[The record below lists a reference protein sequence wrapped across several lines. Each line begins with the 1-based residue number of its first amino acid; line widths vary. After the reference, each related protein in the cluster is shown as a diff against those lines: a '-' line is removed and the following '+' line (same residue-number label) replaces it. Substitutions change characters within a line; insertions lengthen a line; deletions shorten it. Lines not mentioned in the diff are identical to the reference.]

1 MAILGKIRE
10 KSIVLILVIGMA
22 LFAFVISGVFDGAG
36 TMSQE
41 PVAIV
46 GDEKINIEQ
55 FSRRVDAVERNTG
68 MSNFQAVNTVWD
80 QVITEYSFSQLQ
92 DDLGLEV
99 GRGHVENFIANS
111 PGFRQDSRFQNA
123 LGEFDLVAFT
133 DFINDSK
140 RNNPDMYRQWQLQEE
155 SIQSNISKQLYIT
168 MIRAG
173 IYHTAFDG
181 KVVHALENDKISIS
195 YVKVPYS
202 SIPDS
207 LVTVTDRNIKKYI
220 DTHSSDFEVEESRAI
235 RYVKFDEVASVE
247 DNLAIEN
254 ELKKLLEPQVIF
266 NETSGLE
273 ETFASFSQ
281 TDNIQEFIAEYSEV
295 SYAETYQTKAQ
306 LGTYA
311 NTLFELK
318 EGEVFGPY
326 KDGSQFKLSRM
337 IDVDR
342 GGSVKARH
350 ILFAYA
356 GSQNASSEVT
366 RTKEEARRE
375 AYRVLRLVRSKVEGF
390 ADLARTYSDGPSKNR
405 GGDLGFFRRGDMVE
419 AFNDYAFAKPIGSMG
434 VVETDF
440 GFHIIEL
447 QEKEDVVLIAS
458 VVKKIVPSEDT
469 SNEVFRTAT
478 EFEIDS
484 KKNGFTSAAE
494 SSGYDPRSAANL
506 SLMEENIPGL
516 GAQRNIVKWTFEE
529 ETSLNDIKRFDLIG
543 GGYVVAELTDAT
555 AEGNSSVADAKNRVL
570 PILLQD
576 KKYQLLISKFGDNA
590 NLKNL
595 AEEYGQTIS
604 TSSAINAAAGS
615 IAGAGTEPF
624 VVGSGFSLQMNETSA
639 LIQGKQ
645 GVFVFEVDLFEE
657 AAPLRS
663 YEGYSSLLNE
673 EVINRL
679 RPLIIDEVI
688 RDQYE
693 VVDNRFDY
701 F

>member
-10 KSIVLILVIGMA
+10 KSIVLIVVIGMA

-36 TMSQE
+36 AMSQE

-46 GDEKINIEQ
+46 GDEEVNIEQ

-68 MSNFQAVNTVWD
+68 MTNVQAVNTVWD
-80 QVITEYSFSQLQ
+80 QIVTEHSFDQLQ
-92 DDLGLEV
+92 EELGLAV
-99 GRGHVENFIANS
+99 GRDHVENFISNS

-123 LGEFDLVAFT
+123 LGEFDMVAFT

-140 RNNPDMYRQWQLQEE
+140 RNNPEIYRQWQLQEE
-155 SIQSNISKQLYIT
+155 SIQSSISKQLYTT

-181 KVVHALENDKISIS
+181 KAAHALENDKISIS

-207 LVTVTDRNIKKYI
+207 LVGVTGKDIKKYI
-220 DTHSSDFEVEESRAI
+220 NTHTADFEVEESRSI
-235 RYVKFDEVASVE
+235 RYVVFDETASVD

-266 NETSGLE
+266 NEISESE
-273 ETFASFSQ
+273 EILPSFSQ
-281 TDNIQEFIAEYSEV
+281 TDNVQEFIAEYSEV
-295 SYAETYQTKAQ
+295 PYDETYQTKAQ

-318 EGEVFGPY
+318 EGVVFGPY

-337 IDVDR
+337 IDLDR

-356 GSQNASSEVT
+356 GSQSASSEVT
-366 RTKEEARRE
+366 RTKAEARRE
-375 AYRVLRLVRSKVEGF
+375 AYRVLRLVRAKGADF
-390 ADLARTYSDGPSKNR
+390 AELARTYSDGPSKNR
-405 GGDLGFFRRGDMVE
+405 GGDLGFFKRGDMVE
-419 AFNDYAFAKPIGSMG
+419 AFNDYAFASPIGSIG

-440 GFHIIEL
+440 GYHIIEV

-458 VVKKIVPSEDT
+458 VVKKIVPSEAT
-469 SNEVFRTAT
+469 SNEVFRMAT

-484 KKNGFTSAAE
+484 KKNGFASAAE
-494 SSGYDPRSAANL
+494 TSGNDPRSAENL
-506 SLMEENIPGL
+506 SLMDESIPSL
-516 GAQRNIVKWTFEE
+516 GAQRTIVKWAFEE
-529 ETSLNDIKRFDLIG
+529 ETRLNDIKRFDLIG

-555 AEGNSSVADAKNRVL
+555 PAGTSSVEDAQNRVR

-576 KKYQLLISKFGDNA
+576 KKYELLVSKYGDNA
-590 NLKNL
+590 TL
-595 AEEYGQTIS
+595 AKLAKDYGQTIS

-615 IAGAGTEPF
+615 IAGAGIEPF
-624 VVGSGFSLQMNETSA
+624 VVGSGFSLEMNVTSA

-645 GVFVFEVDLFEE
+645 GIFVLEVDLFEE
-657 AAPLRS
+657 ATPLRS
-663 YEGYSSLLNE
+663 YEGFSSLLSE
-673 EVINRL
+673 EVINSL
-679 RPLIIDEVI
+679 RPLVDEVI

>member
-46 GDEKINIEQ
+46 GDEKVNIEQ
-55 FSRRVDAVERNTG
+55 FSRRVDALERNTG
-68 MSNFQAVNTVWD
+68 MSNIQAVNTVWD
-80 QVITEYSFSQLQ
+80 QIVAEYSFKQMKEE
-92 DDLGLEV
+92 LGLAI
-99 GRGHVENFIANS
+99 GSGHVENFISNS
-111 PGFRQDSRFQNA
+111 PSFRQDSRFLNA
-123 LGEFDLVAFT
+123 LGEFDIVAFT

-140 RNNPDMYRQWQLQEE
+140 RNNPELYRQWQLQEE
-155 SIQSNISKQLYIT
+155 SIQSSISKQLYTT
-168 MIRAG
+168 MIRSG
-173 IYHTAFDG
+173 IYHTVFDG
-181 KVVHALENDKISIS
+181 KVIHALENDKISIS

-207 LVTVTDRNIKKYI
+207 LVNVSDRDIKKYI
-220 DTHSSDFEVEESRAI
+220 NANSADFEVEEGRSI
-235 RYVKFDEVASVE
+235 RYVVFDEMASVE
-247 DNLAIEN
+247 DNLTIEN

-266 NETSGLE
+266 NEVSESE
-273 ETFASFSQ
+273 ETLASFSQ
-281 TDNIQEFIAEYSEV
+281 TDNVQEFIAEYSDLP
-295 SYAETYQTKAQ
+295 YTETYQTKAQ

-337 IDVDR
+337 MDVDR

-350 ILFAYA
+350 ILFAYS
-356 GSQNASSEVT
+356 GSQSASSEVT
-366 RTKEEARRE
+366 RTKSEARRE
-375 AYRVLRLVRSKVEGF
+375 AYRVLRLVREKGADF
-390 ADLARTYSDGPSKNR
+390 AELAMTYSDGPSKNR
-405 GGDLGFFRRGDMVE
+405 GGDLGFFRRGDMAE
-419 AFNDYAFAKPIGSMG
+419 TFNNYAFTKPIGSVG

-440 GFHIIEL
+440 GYHIVEI

-458 VVKKIVPSEDT
+458 VVKKIVPSEAT
-469 SNEVFRTAT
+469 SNEVFRMAT

-484 KKNGFTSAAE
+484 KKNGFTSAVD
-494 SSGYDPRSAANL
+494 SSGNDSRSAANL
-506 SLMEENIPGL
+506 SLMEESIPGL
-516 GAQRNIVKWTFEE
+516 GAQRAIVKWAFEE
-529 ETSLNDIKRFDLIG
+529 ETGLNDIKRFDLMG
-543 GGYVVAELTDAT
+543 GGYVVVELTDLKA
-555 AEGNSSVADAKNRVL
+555 AGFSSVEDAKNRVR
-570 PILLQD
+570 PTLLQD
-576 KKYQLLISKFGDNA
+576 KKYELLVSKYGYNA
-590 NLKNL
+590 TLSNLS
-595 AEEYGQTIS
+595 EDYGQTIS

-624 VVGSGFSLQMNETSA
+624 VVGSGFSLQMNEISG
-639 LIQGKQ
+639 LIKGKQ
-645 GVFVFEVDLFEE
+645 GVFLLEVDLFEE

-663 YEGYSSLLNE
+663 YDGYSSLLSE

-679 RPLIIDEVI
+679 RPLIDEVI
-688 RDQYE
+688 RDQYD

>member
-10 KSIVLILVIGMA
+10 KSIVLIVVIGMA
-22 LFAFVISGVFDGAG
+22 LFAFVISGVFDGSGA
-36 TMSQE
+36 MSQE

-46 GDEKINIEQ
+46 GDEEVNIEL

-68 MSNFQAVNTVWD
+68 MSNVQAVNTVWD
-80 QVITEYSFSQLQ
+80 QIVTEYSFDQLQ
-92 DDLGLEV
+92 KELGLAV
-99 GRGHVENFIANS
+99 GRDHVENFISNS

-123 LGEFDLVAFT
+123 LGEFDVVAFT
-133 DFINDSK
+133 DFINDSQ
-140 RNNPDMYRQWQLQEE
+140 RNNPEVYRQWQLQEE
-155 SIQSNISKQLYIT
+155 SIKSSISKQLYLT

-181 KVVHALENDKISIS
+181 KAAHALENDKISIS

-207 LVTVTDRNIKKYI
+207 LVAVTDRDIKKYI
-220 DTHSSDFEVEESRAI
+220 NTHSDDFEVEESRSI
-235 RYVKFDEVASVE
+235 RYVVFEETASVD

-266 NETSGLE
+266 NEVSESE
-273 ETFASFSQ
+273 ETLASFSQ
-281 TDNIQEFIAEYSEV
+281 TENIQEFIAEYSDV
-295 SYAETYQTKAQ
+295 PYAETYQTKAQ

-311 NTLFELK
+311 NTLFELE

-326 KDGSQFKLSRM
+326 KDGFQFKLSRM

-350 ILFAYA
+350 ILFAYV
-356 GSQNASSEVT
+356 GSQGASSEVN
-366 RTKEEARRE
+366 RTKAEARRE
-375 AYRVLRLVRSKVEGF
+375 AYRVFRLARAKGADF
-390 ADLARTYSDGPSKNR
+390 AELARTYSDGPSKNR

-419 AFNDYAFAKPIGSMG
+419 AFNDYAFAKPIGSIG

-440 GFHIIEL
+440 GYHIIEV

-458 VVKKIVPSEDT
+458 VVKKILPSEAT

-494 SSGYDPRSAANL
+494 TSANDPRSAANL
-506 SLMEENIPGL
+506 SLMDENIPGL
-516 GAQRNIVKWTFEE
+516 GAQRTIVKWAFEE
-529 ETSLNDIKRFDLIG
+529 ETRLNDIKRFDLMG
-543 GGYVVAELTDAT
+543 GGYVVAELTDVTSA
-555 AEGNSSVADAKNRVL
+555 SSSGVEDAQNRVI

-576 KKYQLLISKFGDNA
+576 KKYELLFSKYGDNA
-590 NLKNL
+590 TLENL
-595 AEEYGQTIS
+595 AKDYGQTIS

-615 IAGAGTEPF
+615 IAGAGIEPF
-624 VVGSGFSLQMNETSA
+624 VVGSGFSLEMNETSA
-639 LIQGKQ
+639 LLQGKQ
-645 GVFVFEVDLFEE
+645 GIFVLEVDLFEE
-657 AAPLRS
+657 ATPLRS
-663 YEGYSSLLNE
+663 YEGFSSLLSE
-673 EVINRL
+673 EVINSL
-679 RPLIIDEVI
+679 RPLVDEVI

>member
-36 TMSQE
+36 MMSQE

-46 GDEKINIEQ
+46 GDDEVNIEQ

-68 MSNFQAVNTVWD
+68 MSNVQAVNTVWD
-80 QVITEYSFSQLQ
+80 QVVTEYSFDQLQ
-92 DDLGLEV
+92 EELGLAV
-99 GRGHVENFIANS
+99 GRDHVETFIANS

-123 LGEFDLVAFT
+123 LGEFDVVAFT

-140 RNNPDMYRQWQLQEE
+140 RNNPEIYRQWQLQEE
-155 SIQSNISKQLYIT
+155 SIQSSISKQLYTT
-168 MIRAG
+168 MILAG

-181 KVVHALENDKISIS
+181 KKAHALENDKISIS

-207 LVTVTDRNIKKYI
+207 LVTVTDRDIKKYI
-220 DTHSSDFEVEESRAI
+220 NTHSADFEVEASRSI
-235 RYVKFDEVASVE
+235 RYVMFDETASVE

-266 NETSGLE
+266 NAVSGSE
-273 ETFASFSQ
+273 ETLASFSQ
-281 TDNIQEFIAEYSEV
+281 TDNVQEFIAEYSEV
-295 SYAETYQTKAQ
+295 PYTETYQTKAQ

-318 EGEVFGPY
+318 EGKVFGPY

-337 IDVDR
+337 MDVDR

-356 GSQNASSEVT
+356 GSQSASSEVT
-366 RTKEEARRE
+366 RTKAEARRE
-375 AYRVLRLVRSKVEGF
+375 AYRVLRLARAKGANF
-390 ADLARTYSDGPSKNR
+390 AELAKTYSDGPSKNR

-419 AFNDYAFAKPIGSMG
+419 AFNDYVFAKSIGSIG

-440 GFHIIEL
+440 GYHIIEV

-458 VVKKIVPSEDT
+458 VVKKIVPSEAT
-469 SNEVFRTAT
+469 SNEVFRMAT

-494 SSGYDPRSAANL
+494 SSGNDPRSAANL
-506 SLMEENIPGL
+506 SLMEESIPGL
-516 GAQRNIVKWTFEE
+516 GAQRAIVKWAFEE
-529 ETSLNDIKRFDLIG
+529 ETKLNDIKRFDLMG
-543 GGYVVAELTDAT
+543 GGYVVAELTDAKAAGT
-555 AEGNSSVADAKNRVL
+555 SSAEDAQNRVR

-576 KKYQLLISKFGDNA
+576 KKYELLVSKYGDNA
-590 NLKNL
+590 TLANL
-595 AEEYGQTIS
+595 ADDYGQTIS

-645 GVFVFEVDLFEE
+645 GVFVLEVDLFEE
-657 AAPLRS
+657 ATPLRS
-663 YEGYSSLLNE
+663 YEGYSTLLSE

-679 RPLIIDEVI
+679 RPLIDEVI
-688 RDQYE
+688 RDHYD

>member
-1 MAILGKIRE
+1 MAILGEIR
-10 KSIVLILVIGMA
+10 KNSIVLIVVIGMA

-36 TMSQE
+36 TLSQE

-46 GDEKINIEQ
+46 GDEEVNIEQ
-55 FSRRVDAVERNTG
+55 YSRRVDAVERNTG
-68 MSNFQAVNTVWD
+68 MSNVQAVNTVWD
-80 QVITEYSFSQLQ
+80 QVVTEYSFDQLQ
-92 DDLGLEV
+92 EELGLEV

-123 LGEFDLVAFT
+123 LGDFDVVAFT

-140 RNNPDMYRQWQLQEE
+140 RNNPEMYRQWQLQEE
-155 SIQSNISKQLYIT
+155 SIQSSISKQLYTT
-168 MIRAG
+168 MILAG
-173 IYHTAFDG
+173 IYHTVFDG
-181 KVVHALENDKISIS
+181 KVAHALENDKISIS

-207 LVTVTDRNIKKYI
+207 LVTITDRDIKKYI
-220 DTHSSDFEVEESRAI
+220 NTHSADFEVEESRSI
-235 RYVKFDEVASVE
+235 RYVVFDETASVE

-266 NETSGLE
+266 NEVSESE
-273 ETFASFSQ
+273 ETLASFSQ
-281 TDNIQEFIAEYSEV
+281 TDNVQEFIAEYSELPY
-295 SYAETYQTKAQ
+295 SEAYQTKAQ

-326 KDGSQFKLSRM
+326 KDSSQFKLSRM
-337 IDVDR
+337 MDVDR

-356 GSQNASSEVT
+356 GSQSASSEVT
-366 RTKEEARRE
+366 RTKAEARRE
-375 AYRVLRLVRSKVEGF
+375 VYRVLRLARAKGADF
-390 ADLARTYSDGPSKNR
+390 AELARTYSDGPSKNR

-419 AFNDYAFAKPIGSMG
+419 SLNDYAFEKPIGSVG

-440 GFHIIEL
+440 GYHIIEV
-447 QEKEDVVLIAS
+447 QEKEDVVLVAS
-458 VVKKIVPSEDT
+458 VVKKIVPSEAT
-469 SNEVFRTAT
+469 SNEVFRKAT

-484 KKNGFTSAAE
+484 KKNGFSSAAE
-494 SSGYDPRSAANL
+494 SSGNDPRSAANL
-506 SLMEENIPGL
+506 SLMEESIPGL
-516 GAQRNIVKWTFEE
+516 GAQRTIVKWVFEE
-529 ETSLNDIKRFDLIG
+529 ETRINDIKRFDLMG
-543 GGYVVAELTDAT
+543 GGYVVAELTDARAAGT
-555 AEGNSSVADAKNRVL
+555 SSVEDAQNRVR
-570 PILLQD
+570 PILLHD
-576 KKYQLLISKFGDNA
+576 KKYDLLVSKYGDNA
-590 NLKNL
+590 TLANL
-595 AEEYGQTIS
+595 AEDYGQTIS

-645 GVFVFEVDLFEE
+645 GVFVLEVDLFEE
-657 AAPLRS
+657 ATLLRS
-663 YEGYSSLLNE
+663 YEGYSNLLSE

-679 RPLIIDEVI
+679 RPLIDEVI

>member
-10 KSIVLILVIGMA
+10 KSIVLIVVIGMA

-36 TMSQE
+36 AMSQE

-46 GDEKINIEQ
+46 GDEEVDIEQ

-68 MSNFQAVNTVWD
+68 MTNVQAVNNVWD
-80 QVITEYSFSQLQ
+80 QIVTEYSFDQLQ
-92 DDLGLEV
+92 EELGLAV
-99 GRGHVENFIANS
+99 GRDHVENFISNS

-123 LGEFDLVAFT
+123 LGEFDVVSFT

-140 RNNPDMYRQWQLQEE
+140 RNNPEIYRQWQLQEE
-155 SIQSNISKQLYIT
+155 SIQRSINKQLYTT

-181 KVVHALENDKISIS
+181 KAAHTLENDKISIS

-207 LVTVTDRNIKKYI
+207 LVLVTDRDIKKYI
-220 DTHSSDFEVEESRAI
+220 NTHTADFEVEESRSI
-235 RYVKFDEVASVE
+235 RYVVFDETASVD

-266 NETSGLE
+266 NEVSESE
-273 ETFASFSQ
+273 EILASFSQ
-281 TDNIQEFIAEYSEV
+281 TDNVQEFIAEYSEV
-295 SYAETYQTKAQ
+295 PYNETYQTKAQ

-350 ILFAYA
+350 ILFAYS
-356 GSQNASSEVT
+356 GSQSASSEVT
-366 RTKEEARRE
+366 RTKAEARRE
-375 AYRVLRLVRSKVEGF
+375 AYRVLRLTRAKGADF
-390 ADLARTYSDGPSKNR
+390 AELARTYSDGPSKNR

-419 AFNDYAFAKPIGSMG
+419 AFNDYAFAKPIGSIG
-434 VVETDF
+434 VVETNF
-440 GFHIIEL
+440 GYHIIEV

-458 VVKKIVPSEDT
+458 VVKKIVPSEAT

-484 KKNGFTSAAE
+484 KKNGFASAAE
-494 SSGYDPRSAANL
+494 TSGKDPRSAANL
-506 SLMEENIPGL
+506 SLMDESIPSL
-516 GAQRNIVKWTFEE
+516 GAQRTIVKWAFQE
-529 ETSLNDIKRFDLIG
+529 ETRLNDIKRFDLIG

-555 AEGNSSVADAKNRVL
+555 LAGTSNVEDAQNRVR
-570 PILLQD
+570 PIILQD
-576 KKYQLLISKFGDNA
+576 KKYELLVSKYGDNA
-590 NLKNL
+590 TLSKL
-595 AEEYGQTIS
+595 AKDYGQTIS

-615 IAGAGTEPF
+615 IAGAGIEPF
-624 VVGSGFSLQMNETSA
+624 VVGSGFSLEMNETSK
-639 LIQGKQ
+639 LIKGKQ
-645 GVFVFEVDLFEE
+645 GIFVFEVDLYEE
-657 AAPLRS
+657 ATPLRS
-663 YEGYSSLLNE
+663 YEGFSSLLSE

-679 RPLIIDEVI
+679 RPLVDEVI

>member
-1 MAILGKIRE
+1 MAILGEIR
-10 KSIVLILVIGMA
+10 KNSIVLIVVIGMA

-36 TMSQE
+36 TLSQE

-46 GDEKINIEQ
+46 GDEEVNIEQ
-55 FSRRVDAVERNTG
+55 YSRRVDAVERNTG
-68 MSNFQAVNTVWD
+68 MSNVQAVNTVWD
-80 QVITEYSFSQLQ
+80 QVVTEYSFDQLQ
-92 DDLGLEV
+92 EELGLEV

-123 LGEFDLVAFT
+123 LGDFDVVAFT

-140 RNNPDMYRQWQLQEE
+140 RNNPEMYRQWQLQEE
-155 SIQSNISKQLYIT
+155 SIQSSISKQLYTT
-168 MIRAG
+168 MILAG
-173 IYHTAFDG
+173 IYHTVFDG
-181 KVVHALENDKISIS
+181 KVAHALENDKISIS

-207 LVTVTDRNIKKYI
+207 LVTITDRDIKKYI
-220 DTHSSDFEVEESRAI
+220 NTHSADFEVEESRSI
-235 RYVKFDEVASVE
+235 RYVVFDETASVE

-266 NETSGLE
+266 NEVSESE
-273 ETFASFSQ
+273 ETLASFSQ
-281 TDNIQEFIAEYSEV
+281 TDNVQEFIAEYSELPY
-295 SYAETYQTKAQ
+295 SEAYQTKAQ

-326 KDGSQFKLSRM
+326 KDSSQFKLSRM
-337 IDVDR
+337 MDVDR

-356 GSQNASSEVT
+356 GSQSASSEVT
-366 RTKEEARRE
+366 RTKAEARLE
-375 AYRVLRLVRSKVEGF
+375 VYRVLRLARAKGADF
-390 ADLARTYSDGPSKNR
+390 AELARTYSDGPSKNR

-419 AFNDYAFAKPIGSMG
+419 SLNDYAFEKPIGSVG

-440 GFHIIEL
+440 GYHIIEV
-447 QEKEDVVLIAS
+447 QEKEDVVLVAS
-458 VVKKIVPSEDT
+458 VVKKIVPSEAT
-469 SNEVFRTAT
+469 SNEVFRKAT

-484 KKNGFTSAAE
+484 KKNGFSSAAE
-494 SSGYDPRSAANL
+494 SSGNDPRSAANL
-506 SLMEENIPGL
+506 SLMEESIPGL
-516 GAQRNIVKWTFEE
+516 GAQRTIVKWVFEE
-529 ETSLNDIKRFDLIG
+529 ETRINDIKRFDLMG
-543 GGYVVAELTDAT
+543 GGYVVAELTDARAAGT
-555 AEGNSSVADAKNRVL
+555 SSVEDAQNRVR
-570 PILLQD
+570 PILLHD
-576 KKYQLLISKFGDNA
+576 KKYDLLVSKYGDNA
-590 NLKNL
+590 TLANL
-595 AEEYGQTIS
+595 AEDYGQTIS

-645 GVFVFEVDLFEE
+645 GVFVLEVDLFEE
-657 AAPLRS
+657 ATLLRS
-663 YEGYSSLLNE
+663 YEGYSNLLSE

-679 RPLIIDEVI
+679 RPLIDEVI

>member
-10 KSIVLILVIGMA
+10 KSIVLIVVIGMA
-22 LFAFVISGVFDGAG
+22 LFAFVISGVFEGAG
-36 TMSQE
+36 AMSQE

-46 GDEKINIEQ
+46 GDEEVNIEQ

-68 MSNFQAVNTVWD
+68 MTNVQAVNTVWD
-80 QVITEYSFSQLQ
+80 QIVTEHAFDQLHEE
-92 DDLGLEV
+92 LGLAV
-99 GRGHVENFIANS
+99 GRDHVENFISNS
-111 PGFRQDSRFQNA
+111 PGFGQDSRFQNA
-123 LGEFDLVAFT
+123 LGEFDIVAFT

-140 RNNPDMYRQWQLQEE
+140 RNNPEIYRQWQLQEE
-155 SIQSNISKQLYIT
+155 SIQSSISKQLYTT

-173 IYHTAFDG
+173 IYHTALDG
-181 KVVHALENDKISIS
+181 KAAHALENDKISIS

-207 LVTVTDRNIKKYI
+207 LVGVTDRDIKKYI
-220 DTHSSDFEVEESRAI
+220 NTHTADFEVEESRSI
-235 RYVKFDEVASVE
+235 RYVVFDETASVD

-266 NETSGLE
+266 NEISESE
-273 ETFASFSQ
+273 EILPSFSQ
-281 TDNIQEFIAEYSEV
+281 TDNVQEFIAEYSEV
-295 SYAETYQTKAQ
+295 PYDETYQTKAQ

-318 EGEVFGPY
+318 EGVVFGPY

-337 IDVDR
+337 IDLDR

-356 GSQNASSEVT
+356 GSQSASSEVT
-366 RTKEEARRE
+366 RTKAEARRE
-375 AYRVLRLVRSKVEGF
+375 AYRVLRLVRAKGADF
-390 ADLARTYSDGPSKNR
+390 AELARTYSDGPSKNR
-405 GGDLGFFRRGDMVE
+405 GGELGFFKRGDMVE
-419 AFNDYAFAKPIGSMG
+419 AFNDYAFARPIGSIG

-440 GFHIIEL
+440 GYHIIEV
-447 QEKEDVVLIAS
+447 QEKEDLALIAS
-458 VVKKIVPSEDT
+458 VVKKIVPSEAT
-469 SNEVFRTAT
+469 SNEVFRMAT

-484 KKNGFTSAAE
+484 KKNGFASAAE
-494 SSGYDPRSAANL
+494 TSGKDPRSAANL
-506 SLMEENIPGL
+506 SLMDESIPSL
-516 GAQRNIVKWTFEE
+516 GAQRTIVKWAFEE
-529 ETSLNDIKRFDLIG
+529 ETRLNDIKRFDLVG

-555 AEGNSSVADAKNRVL
+555 PAGTSSVEDAQNRVR

-576 KKYQLLISKFGDNA
+576 KKYELLVSKYGDNA
-590 NLKNL
+590 TL
-595 AEEYGQTIS
+595 AKLANDYGQTIS

-615 IAGAGTEPF
+615 IAGAGIEPF
-624 VVGSGFSLQMNETSA
+624 VVGSGFSLGMNETSG

-645 GVFVFEVDLFEE
+645 GIFVLEVDLFEE
-657 AAPLRS
+657 ATPLRS
-663 YEGYSSLLNE
+663 YEGFSSLLSE

-679 RPLIIDEVI
+679 RPLVDEVI

>member
-10 KSIVLILVIGMA
+10 KSIVLIVVIGMA

-36 TMSQE
+36 AMSQE

-46 GDEKINIEQ
+46 GDEEVNIEQ

-68 MSNFQAVNTVWD
+68 MTNVQAVNMVWD
-80 QVITEYSFSQLQ
+80 QIVTEHSFDQLQ
-92 DDLGLEV
+92 EELGLAV
-99 GRGHVENFIANS
+99 GRDHVENFISNS
-111 PGFRQDSRFQNA
+111 PGFKQDSRFQNA
-123 LGEFDLVAFT
+123 LGEFDIIAFT

-140 RNNPDMYRQWQLQEE
+140 RNNPEIYRQWQLQEE
-155 SIQSNISKQLYIT
+155 SIQSSISKQLYTT

-173 IYHTAFDG
+173 IYHTALDG
-181 KVVHALENDKISIS
+181 KAAHALENDKISIS

-202 SIPDS
+202 SISDS
-207 LVTVTDRNIKKYI
+207 LVGVTDRDIKKYI
-220 DTHSSDFEVEESRAI
+220 NTHTADFEVEESRSI
-235 RYVKFDEVASVE
+235 RYVVFDETASVD

-266 NETSGLE
+266 NEISESE
-273 ETFASFSQ
+273 EILPSFSQ
-281 TDNIQEFIAEYSEV
+281 TDNLQEFIAEYSEV
-295 SYAETYQTKAQ
+295 PYDETYQTRAQ

-356 GSQNASSEVT
+356 GSQSASSEVV
-366 RTKEEARRE
+366 RTKAEARLE
-375 AYRVLRLVRSKVEGF
+375 AYRVLRLARAKG
-390 ADLARTYSDGPSKNR
+390 ADFTELARTYSDGPSKNR
-405 GGDLGFFRRGDMVE
+405 GGDLGFFKRGDMVE
-419 AFNDYAFAKPIGSMG
+419 AFNDYAFASPIGSIG

-440 GFHIIEL
+440 GYHIIEV

-458 VVKKIVPSEDT
+458 VVKKIVPSEAT
-469 SNEVFRTAT
+469 SNEVFRMAT

-484 KKNGFTSAAE
+484 KKNGFASAAE
-494 SSGYDPRSAANL
+494 TSGNDPRSAENL
-506 SLMEENIPGL
+506 SLMDESIPSL
-516 GAQRNIVKWTFEE
+516 GAQRTIVKWAFEE
-529 ETSLNDIKRFDLIG
+529 ETRLNDIKRFDLIG
-543 GGYVVAELTDAT
+543 GGYVVAELTDVTPA
-555 AEGNSSVADAKNRVL
+555 GISSVEDAQNRVR

-576 KKYQLLISKFGDNA
+576 KKYELLVSKYGDNA
-590 NLKNL
+590 TL
-595 AEEYGQTIS
+595 AKLAKDYGQTIS

-615 IAGAGTEPF
+615 IAGAGIEPF
-624 VVGSGFSLQMNETSA
+624 VVGTGFSLEMNVTSA

-645 GVFVFEVDLFEE
+645 GIFVLEVDLFEE
-657 AAPLRS
+657 ATPLRS
-663 YEGYSSLLNE
+663 YEGFSSLLSE
-673 EVINRL
+673 EVINSL
-679 RPLIIDEVI
+679 RPLVDEVI

>member
-46 GDEKINIEQ
+46 GDEKVNIEQ
-55 FSRRVDAVERNTG
+55 FSRRIDAVERNTG
-68 MSNFQAVNTVWD
+68 MSNVQAVNTVWD
-80 QVITEYSFSQLQ
+80 QVVTEYSFDQLQ
-92 DDLGLEV
+92 EELGLAV

-123 LGEFDLVAFT
+123 LGDFDVVAFT

-140 RNNPDMYRQWQLQEE
+140 RNNPEMYRQWQLQEE
-155 SIQSNISKQLYIT
+155 SIQSSISKQLYTT

-173 IYHTAFDG
+173 IFHTAFDG
-181 KVVHALENDKISIS
+181 KAVHALENDKISIS

-202 SIPDS
+202 SVPDS
-207 LVTVTDRNIKKYI
+207 LVSVTDRDIKKYI
-220 DTHSSDFEVEESRAI
+220 NTHSADFEVEESRSI
-235 RYVKFDEVASVE
+235 RYVLFDETASVE

-266 NETSGLE
+266 NEVSGSE
-273 ETFASFSQ
+273 ETLASFSQ
-281 TDNIQEFIAEYSEV
+281 TDNVQEFIAEYSEV
-295 SYAETYQTKAQ
+295 PYSETYQTKAQ

-311 NTLFELK
+311 NTLFGLK

-326 KDGSQFKLSRM
+326 KDGSKFKLSRM
-337 IDVDR
+337 MDVDR

-356 GSQNASSEVT
+356 GSQSASSEVT
-366 RTKEEARRE
+366 RTKAEARQE
-375 AYRVLRLVRSKVEGF
+375 AYRVLRLARANGADF
-390 ADLARTYSDGPSKNR
+390 AELARTYSDGPSKNR

-419 AFNDYAFAKPIGSMG
+419 AFNDYAFAKPIGSIG

-440 GFHIIEL
+440 GYHIIEV

-458 VVKKIVPSEDT
+458 VVKKSVPSEAT

-484 KKNGFTSAAE
+484 KKNGFTSAVE

-506 SLMEENIPGL
+506 SLMEESIPGL
-516 GAQRNIVKWTFEE
+516 GAQRTIVKWAFED
-529 ETSLNDIKRFDLIG
+529 ETRLNDIKRFDLIG
-543 GGYVVAELTDAT
+543 GGYVVAELTDAKAAGT
-555 AEGNSSVADAKNRVL
+555 SSVEDAQNRVR

-576 KKYQLLISKFGDNA
+576 KKYELLVSKYGDNA
-590 NLKNL
+590 TLDNL
-595 AEEYGQTIS
+595 AEDYGLTIS

-645 GVFVFEVDLFEE
+645 GIFVLEVDLFEE
-657 AAPLRS
+657 ATPLRS
-663 YEGYSSLLNE
+663 YEGYSSLLSE

-679 RPLIIDEVI
+679 PPLIDEVI
-688 RDQYE
+688 RGQFKL
-693 VVDNRFDY
+693 VDNRFDY

>member
-10 KSIVLILVIGMA
+10 KSIVLIVVIGMA
-22 LFAFVISGVFDGAG
+22 LFAFVISGVFEGAG
-36 TMSQE
+36 AMSQE

-46 GDEKINIEQ
+46 GDEEVNIEQ

-68 MSNFQAVNTVWD
+68 MTNVQAVNTVWD
-80 QVITEYSFSQLQ
+80 QIVTEHAFDQLHEE
-92 DDLGLEV
+92 LGLAV
-99 GRGHVENFIANS
+99 GRDHVENFISNS
-111 PGFRQDSRFQNA
+111 PGFGQDSRFQNA
-123 LGEFDLVAFT
+123 LGEFDIVAFT

-140 RNNPDMYRQWQLQEE
+140 RNNPEIYRQWQLQEE
-155 SIQSNISKQLYIT
+155 SIQSSISKQLYTT

-173 IYHTAFDG
+173 IYHTALDG
-181 KVVHALENDKISIS
+181 KAAHALENDKISIS

-207 LVTVTDRNIKKYI
+207 LVGVTDRDIKKYI
-220 DTHSSDFEVEESRAI
+220 NTHTADFEVEESRSI
-235 RYVKFDEVASVE
+235 RYVVFDETASVD

-266 NETSGLE
+266 NEISESE
-273 ETFASFSQ
+273 EILPSFSQ
-281 TDNIQEFIAEYSEV
+281 TDNVQEFIAEYSEV
-295 SYAETYQTKAQ
+295 PYDETYQTKAQ

-318 EGEVFGPY
+318 EGVVFGPY

-337 IDVDR
+337 IDLDR

-356 GSQNASSEVT
+356 GSQSASSEVT
-366 RTKEEARRE
+366 RTKAEARRE
-375 AYRVLRLVRSKVEGF
+375 AYRVLRLVRAKGADF
-390 ADLARTYSDGPSKNR
+390 AELARTYSDGPSKNR
-405 GGDLGFFRRGDMVE
+405 GGELGFFKRGDMVE
-419 AFNDYAFAKPIGSMG
+419 AFNDYAFARPIGSIG

-440 GFHIIEL
+440 GYHIIEV
-447 QEKEDVVLIAS
+447 QEKEDLVLIAS
-458 VVKKIVPSEDT
+458 VVKKIVPSEAT
-469 SNEVFRTAT
+469 SNEVFRMAT

-484 KKNGFTSAAE
+484 KKNGFASAAE
-494 SSGYDPRSAANL
+494 TSGNDPRSAENL
-506 SLMEENIPGL
+506 SLMDESIPSL
-516 GAQRNIVKWTFEE
+516 GAQRTIVKWAFEE
-529 ETSLNDIKRFDLIG
+529 ETRLNDIKRFDLIG
-543 GGYVVAELTDAT
+543 GGYVVAELTDVTPA
-555 AEGNSSVADAKNRVL
+555 GISSVEDAQNRVR

-576 KKYQLLISKFGDNA
+576 KKYELLVSKYGDNA
-590 NLKNL
+590 TL
-595 AEEYGQTIS
+595 AKLAKDYGQTIS

-615 IAGAGTEPF
+615 IAGAGIEPF
-624 VVGSGFSLQMNETSA
+624 VVGSGFSLGMNETSG

-645 GVFVFEVDLFEE
+645 GIFVLEVDLFEE
-657 AAPLRS
+657 ATPLRS
-663 YEGYSSLLNE
+663 YEGFSSLLSE

-679 RPLIIDEVI
+679 RPLVDEVI

>member
-22 LFAFVISGVFDGAG
+22 LFAFVISGVFDGSG
-36 TMSQE
+36 MISQE

-46 GDEKINIEQ
+46 GDEKVNIEQ

-68 MSNFQAVNTVWD
+68 MSNVQAVNTVWD
-80 QVITEYSFSQLQ
+80 QVVTEYSFDQLKEK
-92 DDLGLEV
+92 LGLAV

-111 PGFRQDSRFQNA
+111 PSFRQDSRFQNA
-123 LGEFDLVAFT
+123 LGEFDIVAFT

-140 RNNPDMYRQWQLQEE
+140 RNNPEMYRQWQLQEE
-155 SIQSNISKQLYIT
+155 SIQSSISKQLYTT

-173 IYHTAFDG
+173 IYHSAFDG
-181 KVVHALENDKISIS
+181 KSTHALENDKISIS

-202 SIPDS
+202 SISDS
-207 LVTVTDRNIKKYI
+207 LVTVTDRDIKKYI
-220 DTHSSDFEVEESRAI
+220 DAHSSDFEVEESRSI
-235 RYVKFDEVASVE
+235 RYVVFDETASVE

-254 ELKKLLEPQVIF
+254 ELKKLLEPQIIF
-266 NETSGLE
+266 NEVSGSE
-273 ETFASFSQ
+273 ETLASFSQ
-281 TDNIQEFIAEYSEV
+281 TDNVQEFIAEYSEV
-295 SYAETYQTKAQ
+295 PYSESYQTKAQ
-306 LGTYA
+306 LGMYA

-337 IDVDR
+337 MDVDR

-356 GSQNASSEVT
+356 GSQSASSEVT

-375 AYRVLRLVRSKVEGF
+375 AYRVLRLARAKGADF
-390 ADLARTYSDGPSKNR
+390 AELARTYSDGPSKNR

-419 AFNDYAFAKPIGSMG
+419 AFNDYAFAKSIGSIG

-440 GFHIIEL
+440 GYHIIEV

-458 VVKKIVPSEDT
+458 VVKKIVPSEAT

-494 SSGYDPRSAANL
+494 SSGNDPRSAANL
-506 SLMEENIPGL
+506 SLMEESIPGL
-516 GAQRNIVKWTFEE
+516 GAQRTIVKWAFSEDTRI
-529 ETSLNDIKRFDLIG
+529 NDIKRFDLIG
-543 GGYVVAELTDAT
+543 GGYVVAELTDAKSAGT
-555 AEGNSSVADAKNRVL
+555 SSVEDAKNRVR
-570 PILLQD
+570 PILLND
-576 KKYQLLISKFGDNA
+576 KKYELLVSKYGDNA
-590 NLKNL
+590 TLANL
-595 AEEYGQTIS
+595 AEDYGQTIS

-639 LIQGKQ
+639 LVQGKQ
-645 GVFVFEVDLFEE
+645 GVFLLEVDLYEE
-657 AAPLRS
+657 ATPLRS
-663 YEGYSSLLNE
+663 YEGYSSLLSE
-673 EVINRL
+673 EVVNRL
-679 RPLIIDEVI
+679 RPLIDEVI
-688 RDQYE
+688 RGQYE
-693 VVDNRFDY
+693 VEDNRFDY

>member
-22 LFAFVISGVFDGAG
+22 LFAFVISGVFDGSG
-36 TMSQE
+36 TISQE

-46 GDEKINIEQ
+46 GDEKVNIEQ

-68 MSNFQAVNTVWD
+68 MSNVQAVNTVWD
-80 QVITEYSFSQLQ
+80 QVVTEYSFDQLKEK
-92 DDLGLEV
+92 LGLAV

-111 PGFRQDSRFQNA
+111 PSFRQDSRFQNA
-123 LGEFDLVAFT
+123 LGEFDIVAFT

-140 RNNPDMYRQWQLQEE
+140 RNNPEMYRQWQLQEE
-155 SIQSNISKQLYIT
+155 SIQSSISKQLYTT

-173 IYHTAFDG
+173 IYHSAFDG
-181 KVVHALENDKISIS
+181 KSTHALENDKISIS

-202 SIPDS
+202 SISDS
-207 LVTVTDRNIKKYI
+207 LVTVTDRDIKKYI
-220 DTHSSDFEVEESRAI
+220 DAHSSDFEVEESRSI
-235 RYVKFDEVASVE
+235 RYVVFDETASVE

-254 ELKKLLEPQVIF
+254 ELKKLLEPQIIF
-266 NETSGLE
+266 NEVSGSE
-273 ETFASFSQ
+273 ETLASFSQ
-281 TDNIQEFIAEYSEV
+281 TDNVQEFIAEYSEV
-295 SYAETYQTKAQ
+295 PYSESYQTKAQ
-306 LGTYA
+306 LGMYA

-337 IDVDR
+337 MDVDR

-350 ILFAYA
+350 ILFAYV
-356 GSQNASSEVT
+356 GSQSASSEVT

-375 AYRVLRLVRSKVEGF
+375 AYRVLRLARAKGADF
-390 ADLARTYSDGPSKNR
+390 AELARTYSDGPSKNR

-419 AFNDYAFAKPIGSMG
+419 AFNDYAFAKSIGSIG

-440 GFHIIEL
+440 GYHIIEV

-458 VVKKIVPSEDT
+458 VVKKIVPSEAT

-494 SSGYDPRSAANL
+494 SSGNDPRSAANL
-506 SLMEENIPGL
+506 SLMEESIPGL
-516 GAQRNIVKWTFEE
+516 GAQRTIVKWAFSEDTRI
-529 ETSLNDIKRFDLIG
+529 NDIKRFDLIG
-543 GGYVVAELTDAT
+543 GGYVVAELTDAKAAGT
-555 AEGNSSVADAKNRVL
+555 SSVEDAKNRVR
-570 PILLQD
+570 PILLND
-576 KKYQLLISKFGDNA
+576 KKYELLVSKYGDNA
-590 NLKNL
+590 TLANL
-595 AEEYGQTIS
+595 AEDYGQTIS

-645 GVFVFEVDLFEE
+645 GVFVLEVDLYEE
-657 AAPLRS
+657 ATPLRS
-663 YEGYSSLLNE
+663 YEGYSSLLSE
-673 EVINRL
+673 EVVNRL
-679 RPLIIDEVI
+679 RPLIDEVI
-688 RDQYE
+688 RGQYE
-693 VVDNRFDY
+693 VEDNRFDY

>member
-36 TMSQE
+36 TMTQE

-46 GDEKINIEQ
+46 GDEEVNIEQ

-68 MSNFQAVNTVWD
+68 MSNVQAVNAVWD
-80 QVITEYSFSQLQ
+80 QVVTEYSFNQLREE
-92 DDLGLEV
+92 LGLAV
-99 GRGHVENFIANS
+99 GRDHVENFIANS

-123 LGEFDLVAFT
+123 LGEFDIVAFT
-133 DFINDSK
+133 DFINDSR
-140 RNNPDMYRQWQLQEE
+140 RNNPEIYRQWQLQEE
-155 SIQSNISKQLYIT
+155 SIQSNISKQLYAT

-173 IYHTAFDG
+173 IYHTSFDG
-181 KVVHALENDKISIS
+181 KVAHALENDKISIS
-195 YVKVPYS
+195 YVRVPYS

-207 LVTVTDRNIKKYI
+207 LVTVTDRDINKYI
-220 DTHSSDFEVEESRAI
+220 NTHSADFEVEESRSI
-235 RYVKFDEVASVE
+235 RYVVFNETASVE

-266 NETSGLE
+266 NEVSGSE
-273 ETFASFSQ
+273 ETLASFSQ
-281 TDNIQEFIAEYSEV
+281 TDNVQEFISEYSEV
-295 SYAETYQTKAQ
+295 PYTETYQTKAQ

-318 EGEVFGPY
+318 KGEVFGPY
-326 KDGSQFKLSRM
+326 KDGSLFKLSRM
-337 IDVDR
+337 MDVDR

-350 ILFAYA
+350 ILFAYE
-356 GSQNASSEVT
+356 GSQSASSEVT
-366 RTKEEARRE
+366 RTKAEARQE
-375 AYRVLRLVRSKVEGF
+375 AYRVLRLARAKGADF
-390 ADLARTYSDGPSKNR
+390 AELARTYSDGPSKNR

-419 AFNDYAFAKPIGSMG
+419 AFNDYAFSKSIGSIG

-440 GFHIIEL
+440 GYHIIEV

-458 VVKKIVPSEDT
+458 VVKKIVPSETT

-494 SSGYDPRSAANL
+494 SSGNDPRSAANL
-506 SLMEENIPGL
+506 SLMEESIPGL
-516 GAQRNIVKWTFEE
+516 GAQRNIVKWAFEE
-529 ETSLNDIKRFDLIG
+529 ETRINDIKRFDLMG

-555 AEGNSSVADAKNRVL
+555 AAGTSSAEDAENRVR
-570 PILLQD
+570 PILLKD
-576 KKYQLLISKFGDNA
+576 KKYELLVSKYGDKTSLA
-590 NLKNL
+590 NL
-595 AEEYGQTIS
+595 AEDYGQTIF

-624 VVGSGFSLQMNETSA
+624 VVGSGFSLEMNDTSA
-639 LIQGKQ
+639 LIKGKQ
-645 GVFVFEVDLFEE
+645 GVFVLEVDLFEE
-657 AAPLRS
+657 ATPLRS

-673 EVINRL
+673 EVISRL
-679 RPLIIDEVI
+679 RPLIDEVI
-688 RDQYE
+688 REQYD

>member
-10 KSIVLILVIGMA
+10 KSIVLIVVIGMA

-36 TMSQE
+36 AMSQE

-46 GDEKINIEQ
+46 GDEEVNIEQ

-68 MSNFQAVNTVWD
+68 MTNVQAVNMVWD
-80 QVITEYSFSQLQ
+80 QIVTEHSFDQLQ
-92 DDLGLEV
+92 EELGLAV
-99 GRGHVENFIANS
+99 GRDHVENFISNS
-111 PGFRQDSRFQNA
+111 PGFKQDSRFQNA
-123 LGEFDLVAFT
+123 LGEFDIIAFT

-140 RNNPDMYRQWQLQEE
+140 RNNPEIYRQWQLQEE
-155 SIQSNISKQLYIT
+155 SIQSSISKQLYTT

-173 IYHTAFDG
+173 IYHTKLDG
-181 KVVHALENDKISIS
+181 KAAHALENDKISIS

-202 SIPDS
+202 SISDS
-207 LVTVTDRNIKKYI
+207 LVGVTDRDIKKYI
-220 DTHSSDFEVEESRAI
+220 NTHTADFEVEESRSI
-235 RYVKFDEVASVE
+235 RYVVFDETASVD

-266 NETSGLE
+266 NEISESE
-273 ETFASFSQ
+273 EILPSFSQ
-281 TDNIQEFIAEYSEV
+281 TDNLQEFIAEYSEV
-295 SYAETYQTKAQ
+295 PYDETYQTRAQ

-356 GSQNASSEVT
+356 GSQSASSEVV
-366 RTKEEARRE
+366 RTKAEARLE
-375 AYRVLRLVRSKVEGF
+375 AYRVLRLARAKG
-390 ADLARTYSDGPSKNR
+390 ADFTELARTYSDGPSKNR
-405 GGDLGFFRRGDMVE
+405 GGDLGFFKRGDMVE
-419 AFNDYAFAKPIGSMG
+419 AFNDYAFASPIGSIG

-440 GFHIIEL
+440 GYHIIEV

-458 VVKKIVPSEDT
+458 VVKKIVPSEAT
-469 SNEVFRTAT
+469 SNEVFRMAT

-484 KKNGFTSAAE
+484 KKNGFASAAE
-494 SSGYDPRSAANL
+494 TSGNDPRIAENL
-506 SLMEENIPGL
+506 SLMDESIPSL
-516 GAQRNIVKWTFEE
+516 GAQRTIVKWAFEE
-529 ETSLNDIKRFDLIG
+529 ETRLNDIKRFDLIG
-543 GGYVVAELTDAT
+543 GGYVVAELTDVTPA
-555 AEGNSSVADAKNRVL
+555 GISSVEDAQNRVR

-576 KKYQLLISKFGDNA
+576 KKYELLVSKYGDNA
-590 NLKNL
+590 TL
-595 AEEYGQTIS
+595 AKLAKDYGQTIS

-615 IAGAGTEPF
+615 IAGAGIEPF
-624 VVGSGFSLQMNETSA
+624 VVGSGFSLEMNVTSA

-645 GVFVFEVDLFEE
+645 GIFVLEVDLFEE
-657 AAPLRS
+657 ATPLRS
-663 YEGYSSLLNE
+663 YEGFSSLLSE
-673 EVINRL
+673 EVINSL
-679 RPLIIDEVI
+679 RPLVDEVI

>member
-1 MAILGKIRE
+1 MAILGEIR
-10 KSIVLILVIGMA
+10 KNSIVLIVVIGMA

-46 GDEKINIEQ
+46 GDEEVNIEQ
-55 FSRRVDAVERNTG
+55 YSRRVDAVERNTG
-68 MSNFQAVNTVWD
+68 MSNVQAVNTVWD
-80 QVITEYSFSQLQ
+80 QVVTEYSFDQLQ
-92 DDLGLEV
+92 EELGLEV

-123 LGEFDLVAFT
+123 LGDFDVVAFT

-140 RNNPDMYRQWQLQEE
+140 RNNPEMYRQWQLQEE
-155 SIQSNISKQLYIT
+155 SIQSSISKQLYTT

-173 IYHTAFDG
+173 IYHTVFDG
-181 KVVHALENDKISIS
+181 KVAHALEKDKISIS

-207 LVTVTDRNIKKYI
+207 LVTITDRDIKKYI
-220 DTHSSDFEVEESRAI
+220 NTHSADFEVEESRSI
-235 RYVKFDEVASVE
+235 RYVVFDETASVE

-266 NETSGLE
+266 NEVSESE
-273 ETFASFSQ
+273 ETLASFSQ
-281 TDNIQEFIAEYSEV
+281 TDNVQEFIAEYSELPY
-295 SYAETYQTKAQ
+295 SEAYQTKAQ

-326 KDGSQFKLSRM
+326 KDSSQFKLSRM
-337 IDVDR
+337 MDVDR

-356 GSQNASSEVT
+356 GSQSASSEVT
-366 RTKEEARRE
+366 RTKAEARRE
-375 AYRVLRLVRSKVEGF
+375 VYRVLRLARAKGADF
-390 ADLARTYSDGPSKNR
+390 AELARTYSDGPSKNR

-419 AFNDYAFAKPIGSMG
+419 SFNDYAFAKPIGSIG

-440 GFHIIEL
+440 GYHIIEV
-447 QEKEDVVLIAS
+447 QEKEDVVLVAS
-458 VVKKIVPSEDT
+458 VVKKIVPSEAT
-469 SNEVFRTAT
+469 SNEVFRKAT

-484 KKNGFTSAAE
+484 KKNGFSSAAE
-494 SSGYDPRSAANL
+494 SSGNDPRSAANL
-506 SLMEENIPGL
+506 SLMEESIPGL
-516 GAQRNIVKWTFEE
+516 GAQRTIVKWAFEE
-529 ETSLNDIKRFDLIG
+529 ETRLNDIKRFDLMG

-555 AEGNSSVADAKNRVL
+555 AAGTSSVEDAQNRVR
-570 PILLQD
+570 PTLLHD
-576 KKYQLLISKFGDNA
+576 KKYELLVSKYGDNA
-590 NLKNL
+590 TLANL
-595 AEEYGQTIS
+595 AADYGQTIS

-645 GVFVFEVDLFEE
+645 GVFVLEVDLFEE
-657 AAPLRS
+657 ATLLRS
-663 YEGYSSLLNE
+663 YEGYSSLLRE

-679 RPLIIDEVI
+679 RPLIDEVI

>member
-10 KSIVLILVIGMA
+10 KSIVLIVVIGMA

-36 TMSQE
+36 AMSQE

-46 GDEKINIEQ
+46 GDEEVNIEQ

-68 MSNFQAVNTVWD
+68 MTNVQAVNMVWD
-80 QVITEYSFSQLQ
+80 QIVTEHSFDQLQ
-92 DDLGLEV
+92 EELGLAV
-99 GRGHVENFIANS
+99 GRDHVENFISNS
-111 PGFRQDSRFQNA
+111 PGFKQDSRFQNA
-123 LGEFDLVAFT
+123 LGEFDIIAFT

-140 RNNPDMYRQWQLQEE
+140 RNNPEIYRQWQLQEE
-155 SIQSNISKQLYIT
+155 SIQSSISKQLYTT

-173 IYHTAFDG
+173 IYHTALDG
-181 KVVHALENDKISIS
+181 KAAHALENDKISIS

-202 SIPDS
+202 SISDS
-207 LVTVTDRNIKKYI
+207 LVEVTDRDIKKYI
-220 DTHSSDFEVEESRAI
+220 NTHTADFEVEESRSI
-235 RYVKFDEVASVE
+235 RYVVFDETASVD

-266 NETSGLE
+266 NEISESE
-273 ETFASFSQ
+273 EILPSFSQ
-281 TDNIQEFIAEYSEV
+281 TDNLQEFIAEYSEV
-295 SYAETYQTKAQ
+295 PYDETYQTRAQ

-356 GSQNASSEVT
+356 GSQSASSEVV
-366 RTKEEARRE
+366 RTKAEARLE
-375 AYRVLRLVRSKVEGF
+375 AYRVLRLARAKG
-390 ADLARTYSDGPSKNR
+390 ADFTELARTYSDGPSKNR
-405 GGDLGFFRRGDMVE
+405 GGDLGFFKRGDMVE
-419 AFNDYAFAKPIGSMG
+419 AFNDYAFASPIGSIG
-434 VVETDF
+434 GVETDF
-440 GFHIIEL
+440 GYHIIEV
-447 QEKEDVVLIAS
+447 QEKEDLVLIAS
-458 VVKKIVPSEDT
+458 VVKNIVPSEAT
-469 SNEVFRTAT
+469 SNEVFRMAT

-484 KKNGFTSAAE
+484 KKNGFASAAE
-494 SSGYDPRSAANL
+494 TSGKDPRSAANL
-506 SLMEENIPGL
+506 SLMDESIPSL
-516 GAQRNIVKWTFEE
+516 GAQRTIVKWAFEE
-529 ETSLNDIKRFDLIG
+529 ETRLNDIKRFDLIG
-543 GGYVVAELTDAT
+543 GGYVVAELTGAT
-555 AEGNSSVADAKNRVL
+555 PAGTSSVEDAQNRVR

-576 KKYQLLISKFGDNA
+576 KKYELLVSKYGDTA
-590 NLKNL
+590 TL
-595 AEEYGQTIS
+595 AKLAKDYGQTIS

-615 IAGAGTEPF
+615 IAGAGIEPF
-624 VVGSGFSLQMNETSA
+624 VVGSGFSLEMNVTSA

-645 GVFVFEVDLFEE
+645 GIFVLEVDLFEE
-657 AAPLRS
+657 ATPLRS
-663 YEGYSSLLNE
+663 YEGFSSLLSE
-673 EVINRL
+673 EVINSL
-679 RPLIIDEVI
+679 RPLVDEVI

>member
-46 GDEKINIEQ
+46 GDEKVNIEQ
-55 FSRRVDAVERNTG
+55 FSRRIDAVERNTG
-68 MSNFQAVNTVWD
+68 MSNVQAVNTVWD
-80 QVITEYSFSQLQ
+80 QVVTEYSFDQLQ
-92 DDLGLEV
+92 EKLGLAV

-123 LGEFDLVAFT
+123 LGDFDVVAFT

-140 RNNPDMYRQWQLQEE
+140 RNNPEMYRQWQLQEE
-155 SIQSNISKQLYIT
+155 SIQSSISKQLYTT

-173 IYHTAFDG
+173 IFHTAFDG
-181 KVVHALENDKISIS
+181 KAAHALENDKISIS

-202 SIPDS
+202 SVPDS
-207 LVTVTDRNIKKYI
+207 LVSVTDRDIKKYI
-220 DTHSSDFEVEESRAI
+220 NKHSADFKVEESRSI
-235 RYVKFDEVASVE
+235 RYVVFDETASVE

-266 NETSGLE
+266 NEVSGSE
-273 ETFASFSQ
+273 ETLASFSQ
-281 TDNIQEFIAEYSEV
+281 TDNVQEFIAEYSEV
-295 SYAETYQTKAQ
+295 PYSETYQTKAQ

-326 KDGSQFKLSRM
+326 KDGSKFKLSRM
-337 IDVDR
+337 MDVDR

-356 GSQNASSEVT
+356 GSQSASSEVT
-366 RTKEEARRE
+366 RTKAEARQE
-375 AYRVLRLVRSKVEGF
+375 AYRVLRLARVNGADF
-390 ADLARTYSDGPSKNR
+390 AELARTYSDGPSKNR

-440 GFHIIEL
+440 GYHIIEV

-458 VVKKIVPSEDT
+458 VVKKIVPSEAT
-469 SNEVFRTAT
+469 SNEAFRKAT

-484 KKNGFTSAAE
+484 KKNGFTSAVE
-494 SSGYDPRSAANL
+494 SSGNDPRSAANL
-506 SLMEENIPGL
+506 SLMEESIPGL
-516 GAQRNIVKWTFEE
+516 GAQRTIVKWAFED
-529 ETSLNDIKRFDLIG
+529 ETRLNDIKRFDLIG
-543 GGYVVAELTDAT
+543 GGYVVAELTDAKAAGT
-555 AEGNSSVADAKNRVL
+555 SSVEDAQNRVR

-576 KKYQLLISKFGDNA
+576 KKYELLVSKYGDNA
-590 NLKNL
+590 TLDNL
-595 AEEYGQTIS
+595 AQDYGLTIS

-645 GVFVFEVDLFEE
+645 GIFVLEVDLFEE
-657 AAPLRS
+657 ATPLRS
-663 YEGYSSLLNE
+663 YEGYSSLLSE

-679 RPLIIDEVI
+679 RPLIDEVI
-688 RDQYE
+688 RGQFKL
-693 VVDNRFDY
+693 VDNRFDY